1 MNYFSPLNNNHIKNQ
16 YKNILQKYF
25 KYQLYFII
33 GGVIM
38 PDILLYIVIII
49 IVLFLIILAA
59 SIKIMAEYQRIVVF
73 RLGRLIGIKGPGL
86 VFIIPIIDTYIRL
99 DLRTRVID
107 VPKQRI
113 ITNDNVTIDV
123 DAVVY
128 YRITDP
134 QKAIVEVQRYDL
146 ATSLLAQ
153 TTLRD
158 ILGQKSLDEIL
169 SQREELNKNLQ
180 SIIDLGTDPW
190 GIKVSAVTIKDVALP
205 EEMLRAIAKQA
216 EAERE
221 KRSRIIMAEGELQAS
236 AKMSEAAK
244 LYEQTPTAL
253 RLRELQTLTEIAR
266 EKNLII
272 VPAGEMG
279 NIAGI
284 AKAVSQKKE

>member
-1 MNYFSPLNNNHIKNQ
+1 MELPLWTM
-16 YKNILQKYF
+16 IL
-25 KYQLYFII
+25 
-33 GGVIM
+33 
-38 PDILLYIVIII
+38 III
-49 IVLFLIILAA
+49 IIFFVLILFSA
-59 SIKIMAEYQRIVVF
+59 IKIMAEYQRIVVF

-86 VFIIPIIDTYIRL
+86 VFIIPIIDSYIKL

-113 ITNDNVTIDV
+113 ITNDNITVDV

-128 YRITDP
+128 FRVTDP
-134 QKAIVEVQRYDL
+134 QKAIIEVQRYDV

-158 ILGQKSLDEIL
+158 IIGQKNLDEL
-169 SQREELNKNLQ
+169 LAKREELNKSLQ
-180 SIIDLGTDPW
+180 TILDLGTDPW
-190 GIKVSAVTIKDVALP
+190 GIKVSAVTIKDVSLP

-221 KRSRIIMAEGELQAS
+221 KRSRIIMAEGELMAS
-236 AKMSEAAK
+236 AKMTEAAK
-244 LYEQTPTAL
+244 LYEKTPIAL

-272 VPAGEMG
+272 VPGGEIGTM
-279 NIAGI
+279 AGI
-284 AKAVSQKKE
+284 AKAVSKKSE

>member
-1 MNYFSPLNNNHIKNQ
+1 MVDLNTIT
-16 YKNILQKYF
+16 IAL
-25 KYQLYFII
+25 FII
-33 GGVIM
+33 VI
-38 PDILLYIVIII
+38 
-49 IVLFLIILAA
+49 FLIAILASA
-59 SIKIMAEYQRIVVF
+59 IKIMPEFQRIVIF
-73 RLGRLIGIKGPGL
+73 RLGRLLGIKGPGL
-86 VFIIPIIDTYIRL
+86 VFIIPIIDKPIRM

-107 VPKQRI
+107 VTKQRI
-113 ITNDNVTIDV
+113 ITNDNVTVDI

-134 QKAIVEVQRYDL
+134 QKAIVEVQRYDV

-158 ILGQKSLDEIL
+158 IVGQKNLDELL
-169 SQREELNKNLQ
+169 SQREEVNKSLQ
-180 SIIDLGTDPW
+180 AIIDSGTDPW
-190 GIKVSAVTIKDVALP
+190 GIKVTAVTLKDVSLP

-236 AKMSEAAK
+236 TKMTEAAK
-244 LYEQTPTAL
+244 LYEKTPIAL

-272 VPAGEMG
+272 VPGGEIGTM
-279 NIAGI
+279 AGI
-284 AKAVSQKKE
+284 AKAMTKKTEQ